1 MWRGNIGVAGEVM
14 LSREALELLEFSLG
28 PKAKR
33 GRADPN
39 AKRVSKQYGKTIL
52 GAAALPVYS
61 VFGLGSHQER
71 SANAV
76 AAISR
81 TVKKTPE
88 VMVKMTGRQN
98 GQAHVAENFSYI
110 ARLGWG
116 EDKELA
122 LLTSE
127 GKTITN
133 RKEMSA
139 LAREWHLHET
149 GDDVRRK
156 GSTSLSFILS
166 MPPGTDPEKMKSAAV
181 EFAKTEMVGRQWV
194 MGLHTDQ
201 AHPHVHLTVA
211 RRDIDGK
218 RFHPGKE
225 DLFRYRQTFA
235 EKLRDVG
242 IEANAT
248 PRKARGITRKSLS
261 TPIAQMAKRGE
272 DSRYAKRL
280 QREAAVAAI
289 TGTATTP
296 FDQNIREQRISV
308 LGSYLNAGKELLQSP
323 DNDNLTLAAQLA
335 TFIKE
340 LPKIQ
345 TRAARGLEIYQ
356 AAQKRTHDMKLPD
369 GANAPP
375 RGKERDR

>member
-1 MWRGNIGVAGEVM
+1 M